1 MNNNAIV
8 AYNLYEAQSAYQR
21 LQICLTKDSVEAAI
35 LEIRTFLKMFP
46 DVALAHND
54 LGVLYYRAGNS
65 LLALANYEK
74 ANRLQPG
81 TPAIIKNL
89 AEFYFAE
96 LGWVDDAIQLL
107 TGLLKEHPLDGEILI
122 SLGIISERLSRP
134 DEARSFFRRAH
145 DLAPDNAAI
154 LEALVRLDGPV
165 SAAER
170 SASAAAASRPVA
182 PDQTPLPQQARGASV
197 AWRSPDE
204 LYREAQEALRA
215 GREVDAIAALERLTG
230 QEPSHALGHND
241 LGVLY
246 LRRGDYERAGYH
258 HERAVSCNPANVTFR
273 KNLADYY
280 YAVAGKTDEAVD
292 IYTRLLK
299 ECPDDVEVLSALALI
314 SRANNLN
321 AEARTF
327 ILKALDLEPWN
338 AAARQFLSG
347 LGD

>member
-21 LQICLTKDSVEAAI
+21 LQICLARDSVEAAI
-35 LEIRTFLKMFP
+35 MEIKTFLKMFP

-54 LGVLYYRAGNS
+54 LGVLYYRAGDS

-89 AEFYFAE
+89 AEFYFVE

-107 TGLLKEHPLDGEILI
+107 TGLLKEHPLDSEILI
-122 SLGIISERLSRP
+122 SLGIISEQLNRP
-134 DEARSFFRRAH
+134 DEARSFLRRAL
-145 DLAPDNAAI
+145 DLAPDHAAV
-154 LEALVRLDGPV
+154 LEALARLDGPV
-165 SAAER
+165 SAAEYR
-170 SASAAAASRPVA
+170 SSSAAAACRPVV
-182 PDQTPLPQQARGASV
+182 PPQGPSSPVAGAG
-197 AWRSPDE
+197 AGRRSSEE
-204 LYREAQEALRA
+204 LYREAQDALRS
-215 GREVDAIAALERLTG
+215 GREADAVTALESLVR

-246 LRRGDYERAGYH
+246 LRRGDLSRAGYH
-258 HERAVSCNPANVTFR
+258 HELAVNGDPANATFR

-280 YAVAGKTDEAVD
+280 YAVAGKTDEAVG
-292 IYTRLLK
+292 IYTALLK
-299 ECPDDVEVLSALALI
+299 ERPDDVEVLSALALF

-321 AEARTF
+321 DEARIF
-327 ILKALDLEPWN
+327 IQRVLDIEPWN
-338 AAARQFLSG
+338 ATARQFLAG